1 MALFKIS
8 DVFTLTGRGEAVI
21 GNILQG
27 EIDAGDSIQ
36 LTDVGVTFELKVK
49 SVESVRN
56 TEDMSS
62 IGLTFGHLSQP
73 EKSALQNFKGKVV
86 TVVAAPNLE

>member
-1 MALFKIS
+1 VS
-8 DVFTLTGRGEAVI
+8 
-21 GNILQG
+21 
-27 EIDAGDSIQ
+27 
-36 LTDVGVTFELKVK
+36 FELEVK
-49 SVESVRN
+49 SVEFVRS
-56 TEDMSS
+56 TEDMFA